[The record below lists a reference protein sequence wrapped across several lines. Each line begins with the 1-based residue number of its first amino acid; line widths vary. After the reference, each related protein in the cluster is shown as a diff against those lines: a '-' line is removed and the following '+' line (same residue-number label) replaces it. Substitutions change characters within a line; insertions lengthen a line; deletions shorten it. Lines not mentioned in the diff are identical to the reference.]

1 MQFRVDLLNAFNHP
15 TFGNVPNN
23 AGGADFMGAPSTAML
38 STAAYN
44 LWATANNQPLFA
56 TTAGAALY
64 NQIVANVNTNKSAAG
79 VLPTNFFTIPLPANF
94 YGAAANSY
102 DIRTTQGYKLYQLR
116 NAYSTAFGTLYNN
129 NTPRYIQFG
138 LKFYF

>member
-1 MQFRVDLLNAFNHP
+1 M
-15 TFGNVPNN
+15 
-23 AGGADFMGAPSTAML
+23 
-38 STAAYN
+38 
-44 LWATANNQPLFA
+44 
-56 TTAGAALY
+56 
-64 NQIVANVNTNKSAAG
+64 NTNKSAAG